1 MVSTIFAILLSPVL
15 FLVYGIALS
24 IFIKNRSLL
33 GESTGLVM
41 AGLMFLCIP
50 LVLSMFGFVL
60 FMPALISVA
69 SLRVAML
76 LIGFAVTT
84 FVTDK
89 KES

>member
-1 MVSTIFAILLSPVL
+1 MVSTILAVLLSPIL
-15 FLVYGIALS
+15 FLVYGIAIS
-24 IFIKNRSLL
+24 IFIKTKSLL

-50 LVLSMFGFVL
+50 MVLAMFGFAL
-60 FMPALISVA
+60 LMPALISLA

-84 FVTDK
+84 FVTDR